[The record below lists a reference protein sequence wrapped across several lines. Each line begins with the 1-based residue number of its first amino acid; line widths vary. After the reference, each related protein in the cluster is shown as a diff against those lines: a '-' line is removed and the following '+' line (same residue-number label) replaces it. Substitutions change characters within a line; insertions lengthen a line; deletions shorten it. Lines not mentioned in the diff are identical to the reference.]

1 MFKRIGLFI
10 LTNVMVM
17 LTISIVWSLVASVL
31 KLQGV
36 NNYIYLLAAM
46 SLVVGMT
53 GSFISLFMSKWMAKT
68 MYGVKVIPA
77 DTMHPELKSLVTK
90 VHELARKAKLTSMP
104 EVGIYDS
111 PEINAFATGPSKN
124 NSLVAVSSGLLEKM
138 NDSEVE
144 GVLGHEIAHVAN
156 GDMVTMTL
164 IQGIVNAFAFFFSRI
179 LANLIASNVEEKYRD
194 VVYFLTAIISDI
206 AFTLLGSIVVAYY
219 SRQREFR
226 ADAGGARFASKEK
239 MIGALKSLQRQFD
252 APVDYD
258 DSRDAI
264 ATFKISG
271 HKKRGSFVSLFM
283 THPPLSE
290 RINALE
296 RARSF

>member
-17 LTISIVWSLVASVL
+17 ATISIVWSIVASVL

-36 NNYIYLLAAM
+36 NNYIYMLAAM

-53 GSFISLFMSKWMAKT
+53 GSFISLFISKWMAKT
-68 MYGVKVIPA
+68 MYGVEIIPA
-77 DTMHPELKSLVTK
+77 NTNHPELRNLLNK
-90 VHELARKAKLTSMP
+90 VHELARKAQLPKMP
-104 EVGIYDS
+104 EVGIYQS
-111 PEINAFATGPSKN
+111 HEVNAFATGPSKK
-124 NSLVAVSSGLLEKM
+124 NSLVAVSTGLLESM
-138 NDSEVE
+138 NEAEVE
-144 GVLGHEIAHVAN
+144 GVLAHEVAHIAN

-164 IQGIVNAFAFFFSRI
+164 IQGIVNTFAFFFSRI
-179 LANLIASNVEEKYRD
+179 VGNIVASNVDEKYRE
-194 VVYFLTAIISDI
+194 VVRFITVLIADI
-206 AFTLLGSIVVAYY
+206 AFTLLGSMVVAYY

-226 ADAGGARFASKEK
+226 ADKGGAKFASKDK
-239 MIGALKSLQRQFD
+239 MVAALKNLQRRYD
-252 APVDYD
+252 TPINYD
-258 DSRDAI
+258 DGRDAL

-283 THPPLSE
+283 THPPLE
-290 RINALE
+290 VRIDALE